1 MLKRIALF
9 SSLVLISTSALATG
23 IDVVKFKEANQLPVK
38 EKKEFFFESVYQIVV
53 EANKQ
58 VKKEREEIK
67 NSMNLA
73 KYCVKYRVKECSQE
87 NLLKKVNVIPP
98 SLALAQAANESAWG
112 TSRFAQKANNLF
124 GEWCFSEGC
133 GLVPLSRPDGET
145 YEVEKFN
152 KLRGSVAS
160 YIHNLNSHPAYKK
173 LRDIRNS
180 VGVNGYEMA
189 EGLEAYSARGKKY
202 VEELQSMIEYNGL
215 QEYDEKFK
223 DKI

>member
-1 MLKRIALF
+1 MLKKIALF
-9 SSLVLISTSALATG
+9 SSLVLVSTGALATG
-23 IDVVKFKEANQLPVK
+23 IDVVKFKEANQLPVQ
-38 EKKEFFFESVYQIVV
+38 EKKEFFFESVYQMVV

-58 VKKEREEIK
+58 VKKERAEIK
-67 NSMNLA
+67 NSTNLA
-73 KYCVKYRVKECSQE
+73 QYCVKYRVKECSQE

-133 GLVPLSRPDGET
+133 GLVPLSRPDCET
-145 YEVEKFN
+145 YEVERFEELK
-152 KLRGSVAS
+152 GSVAS

-180 VGVNGYEMA
+180 VGVNGYKMA
-189 EGLEAYSARGKKY
+189 GGLEAYSARGEKY
-202 VEELQSMIEYNGL
+202 VEELQSMIEYNEL

-223 DKI
+223 NKI

>member
-1 MLKRIALF
+1 MLKKIALF
-9 SSLVLISTSALATG
+9 SNLILASTGALATG
-23 IDVVKFKEANQLPVK
+23 IDVVKFKEANQLPVQ
-38 EKKEFFFESVYQIVV
+38 EKKEFFFESVYQMVV
-53 EANKQ
+53 DANKQ

-67 NSMNLA
+67 SSTNLA
-73 KYCVKYRVKECSQE
+73 QYCVKYRVKECSQE

>member
-1 MLKRIALF
+1 MA
-9 SSLVLISTSALATG
+9 
-23 IDVVKFKEANQLPVK
+23 Q
-38 EKKEFFFESVYQIVV
+38 
-53 EANKQ
+53 
-58 VKKEREEIK
+58 
-67 NSMNLA
+67 
-73 KYCVKYRVKECSQE
+73 YCVKYRVKECSQE
-87 NLLKKVNVIPP
+87 NLLKKVNIIPP

-145 YEVEKFN
+145 YEVEKFDEL
-152 KLRGSVAS
+152 KGSVAS

-173 LRDIRNS
+173 LRDIRDN
-180 VGVNGYEMA
+180 VGVDGYKMA
-189 EGLEAYSARGKKY
+189 EGLEAYSARGEKY

>member
-1 MLKRIALF
+1 MLKKIALF
-9 SSLVLISTSALATG
+9 SSLFLTSTGALATG
-23 IDVVKFKEANQLPVK
+23 IDVVKFKEANQLPVQ
-38 EKKEFFFESVYQIVV
+38 EKKEFFFESVYQMVV
-53 EANKQ
+53 AANKQ

-67 NSMNLA
+67 SSTNLA
-73 KYCVKYRVKECSQE
+73 QYCVKYRVKECSQE
-87 NLLKKVNVIPP
+87 NLLKKVNIIPP

-145 YEVEKFN
+145 YEVEKFDEL
-152 KLRGSVAS
+152 KGSVAS

-173 LRDIRNS
+173 LRDIRDN
-180 VGVNGYEMA
+180 VGVDGYKMA
-189 EGLEAYSARGKKY
+189 EGLEAYSARGEKY